1 MTLKVCQKQAQVLL
15 LQKRDLVMAK
25 VEETIKTKLEEAFQP
40 TQLVVRNVSHQHAG
54 HAGSPGTG
62 ESHFEVELTSASF
75 SGMNK
80 VARQR
85 AVYQILREEMAG
97 PVHALALKTLSPDE

>member
-1 MTLKVCQKQAQVLL
+1 MLKVCQKQAQVLSP
-15 LQKRDLVMAK
+15 QKRDQVMAK
-25 VEETIKTKLEEAFQP
+25 VEETIKNKLEEAFQP

-62 ESHFEVELTSASF
+62 ESHFEVELTSAHF
-75 SGMNK
+75 SGLNA

-85 AVYQILREEMAG
+85 AVYGVLREEMAG
-97 PVHALALKTLSPDE
+97 PVHALALKTRTPEE

>member
-1 MTLKVCQKQAQVLL
+1 M

>member
-1 MTLKVCQKQAQVLL
+1 MGTVETTIRQKLL
-15 LQKRDLVMAK
+15 
-25 VEETIKTKLEEAFQP
+25 EAFAP
-40 TQLVVRNVSHQHAG
+40 LSLEVRNVSHQHAG

-62 ESHFEVELTSASF
+62 ESHFEVELTSAQF
-75 SGMNK
+75 NGMNK

-85 AVYQILREEMAG
+85 AVYGVLREEMAG

>member
-1 MTLKVCQKQAQVLL
+1 
-15 LQKRDLVMAK
+15 MAK
-25 VEETIKTKLEEAFQP
+25 VEETIKNKLEEAFQP
-40 TQLVVRNVSHQHAG
+40 SLLVVRNVSHQHAG

-62 ESHFEVELTSASF
+62 ESHFEVEVTSAQF

-85 AVYQILREEMAG
+85 AVYGVLREEMAG
-97 PVHALALKTLSPDE
+97 PVHALALKTLSPEE

>member
-1 MTLKVCQKQAQVLL
+1 MATVESTIREK
-15 LQKRDLVMAK
+15 LQLAFSPQH
-25 VEETIKTKLEEAFQP
+25 LE
-40 TQLVVRNVSHQHAG
+40 VRNVSHHHAG

-75 SGMNK
+75 AGMTQ

-85 AVYQILREEMAG
+85 AVYRVLREEMAG
-97 PVHALALKTLSPDE
+97 PVHALALKTLSPEE

>member
-1 MTLKVCQKQAQVLL
+1 MTKVA
-15 LQKRDLVMAK
+15 
-25 VEETIKTKLEEAFQP
+25 ETIQTKLQEAFQP

-62 ESHFEVELTSASF
+62 ESHFEVEVTSASF
-75 SGMNK
+75 SGLSK

-85 AVYQILREEMAG
+85 AVYQVLREEMAG

>member
-1 MTLKVCQKQAQVLL
+1 MGT
-15 LQKRDLVMAK
+15 
-25 VEETIKTKLEEAFQP
+25 VETTIREKLREAFAP
-40 TQLVVRNVSHQHAG
+40 LHLEVRNVSHHHAG

-75 SGMNK
+75 AGMNK
-80 VARQR
+80 LARQR
-85 AVYQILREEMAG
+85 AVYGVLREEMAG

>member
-1 MTLKVCQKQAQVLL
+1 MGTVESTIRQK
-15 LQKRDLVMAK
+15 LQEAFAP
-25 VEETIKTKLEEAFQP
+25 EKLE
-40 TQLVVRNVSHQHAG
+40 VRNVSHHHAG

-75 SGMNK
+75 EGMSK

-85 AVYQILREEMAG
+85 AVYQTLREEMAG
-97 PVHALALKTLSPDE
+97 PVHALALKTFSPGE

>member
-1 MTLKVCQKQAQVLL
+1 
-15 LQKRDLVMAK
+15 MAK
-25 VEETIKTKLEEAFQP
+25 VEEIMKTKLEEAFQP
-40 TQLVVRNVSHQHAG
+40 SLLVIRNVSHQHAG

-62 ESHFEVELTSASF
+62 ESHFEVELTSAKF
-75 SGMNK
+75 SGISK

-85 AVYQILREEMAG
+85 AVYAVLREEMAG

>member
-1 MTLKVCQKQAQVLL
+1 MP
-15 LQKRDLVMAK
+15 K
-25 VEETIKTKLEEAFQP
+25 VEETIKNKLQEAFQP
-40 TQLVVRNVSHQHAG
+40 SQLVVRNVSHQHAG

-62 ESHFEVELTSASF
+62 ESHFEVEVTSAHF

-85 AVYQILREEMAG
+85 AVYGVLKEEMAG
-97 PVHALALKTLSPDE
+97 PVHALALKTLSPEE